1 MFILLFGWVHKCHH
15 CKIFNFFNFSL
26 DTENFC
32 YVQHIVLQSFLLKV
46 FCILNFN
53 STDKLN
59 TPWKLWILR
68 EFCHKVFANSSINK
82 SWIDALVTIGFSY
95 LRSEWVSGFFR
106 IKLVLTSIML
116 SPIQIYNNLS
126 QLLDKEREGEF
137 VLFLYGLVWDK
148 IH

>member
-1 MFILLFGWVHKCHH
+1 MNQKKQRNILKIMFILLFGWVHKCHH

-95 LRSEWVSGFFR
+95 LISEWVLGFFR
-106 IKLVLTSIML
+106 IEILTYVWMWMILRLLFML
-116 SPIQIYNNLS
+116 TISHL
-126 QLLDKEREGEF
+126 
-137 VLFLYGLVWDK
+137 
-148 IH
+148 

>member
-1 MFILLFGWVHKCHH
+1 MNQKKQRNILKIMFILLFGWVHKCHH

-95 LRSEWVSGFFR
+95 LRSEWVLGCFR
-106 IKLVLTSIML
+106 IEILTYGKDDYEATFIV
-116 SPIQIYNNLS
+116 NNIPPL
-126 QLLDKEREGEF
+126 KF
-137 VLFLYGLVWDK
+137 
-148 IH
+148 

>member
-1 MFILLFGWVHKCHH
+1 MNQKKQRNILKIMFILLFGWVHKCHH

-95 LRSEWVSGFFR
+95 LISEWVLGFFR
-106 IKLVLTSIML
+106 IEILTYVWMWMIL
-116 SPIQIYNNLS
+116 RL
-126 QLLDKEREGEF
+126 
-137 VLFLYGLVWDK
+137 LFLLT
-148 IH
+148 ISNL